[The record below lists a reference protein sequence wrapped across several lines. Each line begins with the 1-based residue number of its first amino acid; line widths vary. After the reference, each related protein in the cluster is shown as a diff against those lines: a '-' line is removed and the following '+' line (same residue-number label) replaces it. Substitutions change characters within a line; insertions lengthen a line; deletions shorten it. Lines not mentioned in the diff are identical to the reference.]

1 MFQLVAHFKG
11 SLGGQCLVAW
21 PEDGS
26 VRFDTKID
34 TFDIKAQLISTSGS
48 RWKKSDE
55 LYSTSG
61 YDQVLLQVAGE
72 EPEEP
77 PRAMPDD
84 KGRID
89 YTKNIEFYGE
99 RAEKYRD
106 AARSCVNRLIRFFKY
121 RLKTP
126 FLKELPPFDNSFVIE
141 QWTDQLGHVLH
152 KGPYIYTVK
161 MTPGLWG
168 GIGVGKLDPSSI
180 PLLQQAIIQP
190 IQPELYEQVLSDA
203 QTAIFEDNLRRA
215 VLELAIACEIA
226 TKNCL
231 FPAGSPAGAAFEY
244 LEDKAQI
251 RTNVLNLLDAVALEA
266 FNKSFKRD
274 QPEKYDSI
282 DYLFQCRNKV
292 VHRGNLTFRDKRGE
306 KVSVNKTLV
315 IHWWEAA
322 ETLFHWLKGLV

>member
-1 MFQLVAHFKG
+1 MFRLVAHFKG

-48 RWKKSDE
+48 SWKKSDE
-55 LYSTSG
+55 LYPTSG

-84 KGRID
+84 KGQID
-89 YTKNIEFYGE
+89 YTTNNEFYGE

-106 AARSCVNRLIRFFKY
+106 AARSYVNRLIRFFKY

-126 FLKELPPFDNSFVIE
+126 FLKELLPFDNSFVIE
-141 QWTDQLGHVLH
+141 QWTDHLGHILH
-152 KGPYIYTVK
+152 KGPYIYAVK

-168 GIGVGKLDPSSI
+168 GIGVGKLNPNSI

-231 FPAGSPAGAAFEY
+231 FPGGRQRELHLSTLKTKPR
-244 LEDKAQI
+244 LERI
-251 RTNVLNLLDAVALEA
+251 
-266 FNKSFKRD
+266 F
-274 QPEKYDSI
+274 
-282 DYLFQCRNKV
+282 
-292 VHRGNLTFRDKRGE
+292 
-306 KVSVNKTLV
+306 
-315 IHWWEAA
+315 
-322 ETLFHWLKGLV
+322 